1 MYKKKKTGIKIVQ
14 EKDWIKKPH
23 RKGLEKKIVQ
33 VKTGLKIV
41 QEKIELQKPV
51 HKKTASEIV

>member
-1 MYKKKKTGIKIVQ
+1 MTGIKIVR
-14 EKDWIKKPH
+14 EKDWIKKLH